1 MFADI
6 LENNGTLHAKV
17 FFVFFFSFKCDSMQT
32 LFKCLRIQAMK
43 TVATTVPEILCLLS
57 FSSWLPTLDL
67 AFPLSAVVDGEGAI
81 SDVGVFSSR
90 HLFIE
95 LSAHSVICQHFR
107 DDVISQEHVPFCLF
121 KWLISLCYCTTCWKE
136 KMTLTGKIQEWYNI
150 APVFSHCT
158 MI

>member
-6 LENNGTLHAKV
+6 LENSGTLHAKV
-17 FFVFFFSFKCDSMQT
+17 FFVCFFFSVLNVTQCKLYLNVFE
-32 LFKCLRIQAMK
+32 LRLWKPWQ
-43 TVATTVPEILCLLS
+43 PLS
-57 FSSWLPTLDL
+57 FSSLLPTLDL
-67 AFPLSAVVDGEGAI
+67 AFPLSALVDGEGPI

-95 LSAHSVICQHFR
+95 LSAHSVICQLFR
-107 DDVISQEHVPFCLF
+107 DDVISQEHLPFCLF

-136 KMTLTGKIQEWYNI
+136 KMTQTGKIQEWYNI